1 MLFKKS
7 EHMITQVVALSSPVS
22 AVYAGNAWRPRT
34 ACTLRL
40 GLSYG
45 SPSNKS
51 CGVDKKPA
59 SSLRE
64 TANASAAPLSMF
76 FNLSVKKRRLP
87 KLWKSADIT
96 PIHKDGEREPVEN
109 YRRERS

>member
-1 MLFKKS
+1 MSHSHPQFPRF
-7 EHMITQVVALSSPVS
+7 TQGTPRTMTPF
-22 AVYAGNAWRPRT
+22 WRPRT
-34 ACTLRL
+34 ASTLQL

-59 SSLRE
+59 SLVKE

-109 YRRERS
+109 YRGERS

>member
-1 MLFKKS
+1 
-7 EHMITQVVALSSPVS
+7 MITQVVALSSSVS
-22 AVYAGNAWRPRT
+22 AVYAGNAWDHDPLLAT
-34 ACTLRL
+34 KNGTLRL

-59 SSLRE
+59 SLLKE

-87 KLWKSADIT
+87 KLCKSADIT

-109 YRRERS
+109 HRGERS